1 MLKRIKILKKKKL
14 NMKNKFGSFITIVIC
29 IAFLG
34 SCLSQK
40 TKPASDIPAGIE
52 TRVYQVFGMDCPG
65 CHGGL
70 EKLVNKIPGVFDSKA
85 NWKKK
90 QIVVRIQ
97 KEGEVS
103 DESIFEAIRR
113 ANFTPGKR
121 KN

>member
-1 MLKRIKILKKKKL
+1 MSKRMKIMEKMKL
-14 NMKNKFGSFITIVIC
+14 NIKSNFGLFITIVIC

-40 TKPASDIPAGIE
+40 TKPAFASPKGLE
-52 TRVYQVFGMDCPG
+52 TRVYQVLGMDCPG
-65 CHGGL
+65 CHGGV
-70 EKLVNKIPGVFDSKA
+70 EKLINKIPGVFDSKA

>member
-1 MLKRIKILKKKKL
+1 MEKIKL
-14 NMKNKFGSFITIVIC
+14 NMKNKFGSFIIIVIC
-29 IAFLG
+29 VTFLG
-34 SCLSQK
+34 SCLSQN
-40 TKPASDIPAGIE
+40 TKPAFDSPGGLE
-52 TRVYQVFGMDCPG
+52 TRVYQVLGMDCPG
-65 CHGGL
+65 CHGGV
-70 EKLVNKIPGVFDSKA
+70 EKLINKIPGVFDSKA

-97 KEGEVS
+97 KDGDVS